1 MMAFLQILI
10 PLGLLLLGWGVG
22 TALETGHYRRIR
34 RREGQHHHVPVT
46 TERRLWNPELPIAES
61 RMVRGQV
68 VVSVDYFKRFLAA
81 LRTLFGGEIH
91 SYSSLLD
98 RGRREALLRMRE
110 QFPNAD
116 VFLNLR
122 FETST
127 ISSGAG
133 KALGTVEVLAY
144 STGVRY
150 AEPMRPPAVPDP
162 SPSSS

>member
-1 MMAFLQILI
+1 MIVLTQLAIV
-10 PLGLLLLGWGVG
+10 LGLLFLGWSVG
-22 TALETGHYRRIR
+22 TLLERAHYRVIHK
-34 RREGQHHHVPVT
+34 REAQHHHVPVT
-46 TERRLWNPELPIAES
+46 TERRLWSPEKTVAET

-81 LRTLFGGEIH
+81 LVGLFGGEIH

-110 QFPNAD
+110 QFPDAD

-127 ISSGAG
+127 ISSGRG
-133 KALGTVEVLAY
+133 RALGTVEVLAY
-144 STGVRY
+144 GTGVRY
-150 AEPMRPPAVPDP
+150 ARAIRPPVVPDVAAY
-162 SPSSS
+162 